1 MTQPQSTSLGSA
13 SLPSHFT
20 WGLHGAPVF
29 AKAAGGVGECPG
41 FQLCCPHSVGLNTH
55 PSSYS

>member
-29 AKAAGGVGECPG
+29 AEAAGGVGVWCPEDAESEG
-41 FQLCCPHSVGLNTH
+41 MWRSD
-55 PSSYS
+55 S